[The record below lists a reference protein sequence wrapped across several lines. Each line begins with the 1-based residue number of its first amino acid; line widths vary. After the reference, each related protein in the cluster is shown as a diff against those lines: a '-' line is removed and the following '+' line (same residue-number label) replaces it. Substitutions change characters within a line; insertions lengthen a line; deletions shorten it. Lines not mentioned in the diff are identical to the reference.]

1 MHQRVHSGHCHWQ
14 WHFMAVTGK
23 GFSLRES
30 DKARKVCSHG
40 SSCHCRFWM
49 RLLEP
54 MLWSCL
60 RMKPTSGRG
69 QGQENHIEKKF
80 STLKNYYTKNP
91 TCPLH
96 SCSLGQSEQSF
107 RFVCA
112 QSPSYVQL
120 FATLWIAAHQAPL
133 SMGFPRQECWNR
145 LPCSHPGDL
154 PDPGICYSQSKTSL
168 IPSPHFPGHC
178 TFDSQPK
185 FSLEI
190 IISIF

>member
-1 MHQRVHSGHCHWQ
+1 MLSWFFLSLSVLDETSGTNAVILPKNEANQWQRAGP
-14 WHFMAVTGK
+14 
-23 GFSLRES
+23 RES
-30 DKARKVCSHG
+30 HR
-40 SSCHCRFWM
+40 
-49 RLLEP
+49 
-54 MLWSCL
+54 
-60 RMKPTSGRG
+60 
-69 QGQENHIEKKF
+69 KKF

-96 SCSLGQSEQSF
+96 SRSLGQSEQSF

-120 FATLWIAAHQAPL
+120 FTTLWIAAHQAPL

-168 IPSPHFPGHC
+168 IPAPHFPGHC